1 MANKQII
8 REYWN
13 YYLDLENQFEQSR
26 RYISFDAAN
35 YSTYSVEYIQLLQA
49 ICSEID
55 VVGKVIAQHN
65 NKDFIVDNHT
75 NITKWGF
82 EVQKCFEG
90 LDLKTIYFDNAIEI
104 VPFNKWKYKK
114 GTTKKKPIVYF
125 DDTYKT
131 PQWWLDYNSV
141 KHARTSIDDN
151 EQIKNY
157 KKANLRNVI
166 YALGALYILN
176 MILLQKF
183 AGLDL
188 DLQKTYSVKE
198 SSLFTW
204 SIADIKRKN
213 QITSKKE

>member
-8 REYWN
+8 TEYWN
-13 YYLDLENQFEQSR
+13 YYLSLERQFENSR
-26 RYISFDAAN
+26 RYISFDNAN
-35 YSTYSVEYIQLLQA
+35 YSTYSIEYVQLLQA

-55 VVGKVIAQHN
+55 VVGKVIAQYN
-65 NKDFIVDNHT
+65 NKDFIVKDA

-90 LDLKTIYFDNAIEI
+90 IDLKTIYFDNAKEI
-104 VPFNKWKYKK
+104 APFRKWKYKK
-114 GTTKKKPIVYF
+114 GTTNKRSIVLF

-131 PQWWLDYNSV
+131 PQWWLDYNAV
-141 KHARTSIDDN
+141 KHARTTID
-151 EQIKNY
+151 EKAQIKNY
-157 KKANLRNVI
+157 KKANLKNVI

-188 DLQKTYSVKE
+188 DSQKTYSVKE

-204 SIADIKRKN
+204 SMADIKRKN
-213 QITSKKE
+213 QITSK

>member
-1 MANKQII
+1 MVNKQII

-13 YYLDLENQFEQSR
+13 YYLDLESQFEKSR
-26 RYISFDAAN
+26 RYIDFDASN
-35 YSTYSVEYIQLLQA
+35 YSTYSVEYVQLLQA

-55 VVGKVIAQHN
+55 VVGKVIAQYN
-65 NKDFIVDNHT
+65 NKDFIVKDA

-90 LDLKTIYFDNAIEI
+90 LDLKTIYFDNAKEI
-104 VPFNKWKYKK
+104 VPFRKWKYKN
-114 GTTKKKPIVYF
+114 GTTKEKPIVLF

-131 PQWWLDYNSV
+131 PQWWLDYNAV
-141 KHARTSIDDN
+141 KHARTSID
-151 EQIKNY
+151 EKAQIKNY
-157 KKANLRNVI
+157 KKANLKNVI

-188 DLQKTYSVKE
+188 DSQKAYSVKE
-198 SSLFTW
+198 SSLFNW

-213 QITSKKE
+213 LITSKNN

>member
-8 REYWN
+8 TEYWN
-13 YYLDLENQFEQSR
+13 YYLSLESQFENSR
-26 RYISFDAAN
+26 RYISFDNAN
-35 YSTYSVEYIQLLQA
+35 YSTYSNEYVQLLQA

-65 NKDFIVDNHT
+65 NKKFIVKDA

-82 EVQKCFEG
+82 EVQKCFKG
-90 LDLKTIYFDNAIEI
+90 LDLKTIYFDNAKEI
-104 VPFNKWKYKK
+104 VPFRKWKYKK
-114 GTTKKKPIVYF
+114 GTKKSKPIVYF

-131 PQWWLDYNSV
+131 PQWWLDYNAV
-141 KHARTSIDDN
+141 KHARTSIDKN
-151 EQIKNY
+151 EQIQNY
-157 KKANLRNVI
+157 KKANLKNVI

-176 MILLQKF
+176 MILLQKY

-188 DLQKTYSVKE
+188 DSQKTYSVKE

-204 SIADIKRKN
+204 SIADIERKN
-213 QITSKKE
+213 QITSK

>member
-1 MANKQII
+1 MVYKQII

-13 YYLDLENQFEQSR
+13 YYLDLESQFEKSR
-26 RYISFDAAN
+26 RYIDFDASN
-35 YSTYSVEYIQLLQA
+35 YSTYSVEYVQLLQA

-55 VVGKVIAQHN
+55 VVGKVIAQYN
-65 NKDFIVDNHT
+65 NKDFIVKDA

-90 LDLKTIYFDNAIEI
+90 LDLKTIYFDNAKEI
-104 VPFNKWKYKK
+104 VPFRKWKYKN
-114 GTTKKKPIVYF
+114 GTTKEKPIVLF

-131 PQWWLDYNSV
+131 PQWWLDYNAV
-141 KHARTSIDDN
+141 KHARTSVD
-151 EQIKNY
+151 EKAQIKNY
-157 KKANLRNVI
+157 KKANLKNVI

-198 SSLFTW
+198 SCLFTW

-213 QITSKKE
+213 LITSKNN

>member
-1 MANKQII
+1 MVNKQII

-13 YYLDLENQFEQSR
+13 YYLDLESQFEKSR
-26 RYISFDAAN
+26 RYIDFDASN
-35 YSTYSVEYIQLLQA
+35 YSTYSVEYVQLLQA

-55 VVGKVIAQHN
+55 VVGKVIAQYN
-65 NKDFIVDNHT
+65 NKDFIVKDA

-90 LDLKTIYFDNAIEI
+90 LDLKTIYFDNAKEI
-104 VPFNKWKYKK
+104 VPFRKWKYKN
-114 GTTKKKPIVYF
+114 GTTKEKPIVLF

-131 PQWWLDYNSV
+131 PQWWLDYNAV
-141 KHARTSIDDN
+141 KHARTSID
-151 EQIKNY
+151 EKAQIKNY
-157 KKANLRNVI
+157 KKANLKNVI

-188 DLQKTYSVKE
+188 DSQKAYSVKE

-213 QITSKKE
+213 LITSKNN